1 MNGTLRPTTITV
13 LNLAEISFNPKR
25 DQLGWVLSN
34 NINVLESQIILTMI
48 FKLKRNGGGC

>member
-1 MNGTLRPTTITV
+1 MNGTLRPITITV

-34 NINVLESQIILTMI
+34 NINVLES
-48 FKLKRNGGGC
+48 